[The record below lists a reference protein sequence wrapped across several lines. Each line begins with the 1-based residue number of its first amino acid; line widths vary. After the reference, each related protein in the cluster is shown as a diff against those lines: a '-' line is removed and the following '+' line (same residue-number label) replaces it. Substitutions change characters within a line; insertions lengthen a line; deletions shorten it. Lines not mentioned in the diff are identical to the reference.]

1 MTLTDLI
8 NKLQQLQLQEGNL
21 NINIVDESEGAFNYY
36 KVMFYNNPNQNTNMS
51 AGRPGEVL
59 Q

>member
-21 NINIVDESEGAFNYY
+21 NINVVDESEGAFNYF
-36 KVMFYNNPNQNTNMS
+36 KVIFNNNSNQNSTMS

-59 Q
+59 L